1 MLLHEIVGHARQR
14 ALLAGAVTRDTLPQ
28 ALLLAGPAG
37 IGKRRTAVAL
47 AQLLNCL
54 TPTGTTEAPDACG
67 VCASCTRIARGVHP
81 DVLLLEPGD
90 SGTIKID
97 QVRDIVDKAAYRPFE
112 GRRRVVIVDEADA
125 LVVPAQ
131 HALLKTLEEPPSMSV
146 FVLVSSRPDVLLAT
160 VRSRCS
166 RLRFGRLTQAEVA
179 AVLERDHGVATALLE
194 RTART
199 SDPSQRLDA
208 VKGLAGG
215 KKRTAAEERA
225 QLSGCLRAA
234 ASMLRDVCLIEAGVG
249 AGALVNADLR
259 GEIER
264 LGAAFDAD
272 RAVRAFGVV
281 DEAIAALERNASPKV
296 VADWLAVHL

>member
-1 MLLHEIVGHARQR
+1 
-14 ALLAGAVTRDTLPQ
+14 
-28 ALLLAGPAG
+28 
-37 IGKRRTAVAL
+37 
-47 AQLLNCL
+47 
-54 TPTGTTEAPDACG
+54 
-67 VCASCTRIARGVHP
+67 
-81 DVLLLEPGD
+81 
-90 SGTIKID
+90 
-97 QVRDIVDKAAYRPFE
+97 
-112 GRRRVVIVDEADA
+112 
-125 LVVPAQ
+125 
-131 HALLKTLEEPPSMSV
+131 MSV

-179 AVLERDHGVATALLE
+179 AVLERDHGVASAEARVMAAEADGSVGAALALEADDLAAAREMAAALLE
-194 RTART
+194 RTARM
-199 SDPSQRLDA
+199 SDPSQRLEA